1 MGKEIT
7 VVIQGERG
15 SYSEVAATRLLG
27 DKITL
32 RCCER
37 FEDVFKLATKKQ
49 YPVLPNPVREL
60 PVRVYS

>member
-7 VVIQGERG
+7 VVVQGERG
-15 SYSEVAATRLLG
+15 SYSEAAATRLLG
-27 DKITL
+27 DKIAL

-37 FEDVFKLATKKQ
+37 FEDVFKLATKKR
-49 YPVLPNPVREL
+49 YPVLPDSLREL